1 MTGKPA
7 EIRSLDAAHSN
18 TSKGVPPAVLHL
30 SEEIVTAVGLSP
42 VRVVTPGRPEARGKF
57 LYAGDEKLYV
67 RGVTYGTFAPGADG
81 SDYPRPAVVASD
93 FSHMRENGINAVR
106 TYTCPPRWLL
116 DLAAEHGLRVMVG
129 LAWEQ
134 HVAFLE
140 ERARRKAI
148 ERRVKAGVEASAGH
162 PAILC
167 YSIGNEIPAS
177 IVRWYG
183 RRPVERFL
191 ERLYRAARA
200 EDPEA
205 LFTYANYPSTEYL
218 RLPFLDLVCFN
229 VYLEQQD
236 RLESYVGRLQNLAG
250 ERPLVLAELG
260 LDSRRN
266 GETAQATML
275 GRMVRTAFPA
285 GCAGTFVFSWTDEWY
300 RGGSEVDDWDFGLV
314 DRGRQPK
321 PALSAVRDAFEET
334 PFAPDV
340 DWPRMTV
347 CVCTRNGARTLR
359 DCLEGIAELD
369 YPAYETIV
377 VDDGSTDET
386 VAIAEQFG
394 ARILHSHGR
403 GLSVARNLG
412 LETARGQIIAYL
424 DDDARPD
431 PQWLRYLATTFMTTT
446 HVGVGGP
453 NIAPAD
459 SGMVAECVDRTPG
472 GPTQVLLTDRE
483 AEHIPGCN
491 MAFRKAP
498 LEEIGG
504 FDPQFRVAGDDV
516 DICWRLQERGWT
528 LGFNPTAVVWHRR
541 RDSVRAHWRQQ
552 RGYGKAEGLLARK
565 WPQKYSRGQARWAGR
580 VYHPGVGARRWR
592 IYYGIW
598 GSGAFQ
604 PLQEGAPET
613 RDSLLLLPQW
623 YGVLALL
630 VGLTANDSISDDPLL
645 FRLPAL
651 RVPLAA
657 LLLAVWLAAPLV
669 QAGRSAWRALAPF
682 AGRGRA
688 RWHRW
693 PLTAALHVLQPVAR
707 FVGRL
712 GARPLSWRRDS
723 MYGFALPRPRTVGVW
738 CEEWSSATQRLHRIE
753 AAMQAR
759 GITVLRG
766 GPFERWDLHLKI
778 GWLGGARLRMAVE
791 EHGEGRQLLRFR
803 VWPRWSAGTALT
815 ALGLLA
821 VCALT
826 LAGGSVGPAA
836 LTGVAI
842 VAVIG
847 RGLVQASAG
856 LGVGL
861 RTAEQLDERAQH
873 DRRPNAV
880 AAPDVAALE
889 ET

>member
-7 EIRSLDAAHSN
+7 EIRALRGAHNN
-18 TSKGVPPAVLHL
+18 TSEGLPPAVINPAAGL
-30 SEEIVTAVGLSP
+30 VTAAELTP

-67 RGVTYGTFAPGADG
+67 RGVTYGTFAPGLDG
-81 SDYPRPAVVASD
+81 SDYPRPAVVAAD
-93 FSHMRENGINAVR
+93 FSRMRENGINAVR

-140 ERARRKAI
+140 ERARRSAI
-148 ERRVKAGVEASAGH
+148 ERRVQAGVEASAGH

-200 EDPEA
+200 EDPGA

-218 RLPFLDLVCFN
+218 HLPFLDLVCFN
-229 VYLEQQD
+229 VYLEQEE
-236 RLESYVGRLQNLAG
+236 RLESYLGRLQNLAG
-250 ERPLVLAELG
+250 DRPLVLAELG

-266 GETAQATML
+266 GEAAQATML
-275 GRMVRTAFPA
+275 ARMLRTAFPA
-285 GCAGTFVFSWTDEWY
+285 GCAGTFVFAWTDEWH
-300 RGGSEVDDWDFGLV
+300 RGGTEIDDWDFGLV

-321 PALSAVRDAFEET
+321 PALSAVRDAFEKT
-334 PFAPDV
+334 PFAPEAH
-340 DWPRMTV
+340 WPRMTV

-386 VAIAEQFG
+386 VAIATQYG
-394 ARILHSHGR
+394 ARVLHSHGR

-412 LETARGQIIAYL
+412 LETATGQVIAYL

-453 NIAPAD
+453 NIAPTD
-459 SGMVAECVDRTPG
+459 SGIVAECVDRTPG
-472 GPTQVLLTDRE
+472 GPMQVLLTDRE

-491 MAFRKAP
+491 MAFRKAA
-498 LEEIGG
+498 LAAIGG
-504 FDPQFRVAGDDV
+504 FDSQFRVAGDDV

-552 RGYGKAEGLLARK
+552 RGYGRAEGLLARK

-580 VYHPGVGARRWR
+580 VYHPGAGARRWR
-592 IYYGIW
+592 VYYGLW

-604 PLQEGAPET
+604 PLEERAPAT
-613 RDSLLLLPQW
+613 PDSLLLLPQW
-623 YGVLALL
+623 YYLLGLLAALA
-630 VGLTANDSISDDPLL
+630 ANDSLRHPLL
-645 FRLPAL
+645 PLLPAL
-651 RVPLAA
+651 HIPVAA
-657 LLLAVWLAAPLV
+657 LLLVLWLAVPVV
-669 QAGRSAWRALAPF
+669 QGGRSAWRALAPF
-682 AGRGRA
+682 GGRARA

-693 PLTAALHVLQPVAR
+693 PLTTVLHLLQPVAR
-707 FVGRL
+707 LTGR
-712 GARPLSWRRDS
+712 GSARPRRWRRS
-723 MYGFALPRPRTVGVW
+723 QAHPLALPRPRTLAVW
-738 CEEWSSATQRLHRIE
+738 CEEWSSATQRLHTLE
-753 AAMQAR
+753 AAVQAR
-759 GITVLRG
+759 SITVFRG
-766 GPFERWDLHLKI
+766 GDFERWDLHLKV

-803 VWPRWSAGTALT
+803 VWPRWSAATVLASL
-815 ALGLLA
+815 ALLA
-821 VCALT
+821 LC
-826 LAGGSVGPAA
+826 
-836 LTGVAI
+836 GVAVADGAAGLAVVTGLAAAAI
-842 VAVIG
+842 VG
-847 RGLVQASAG
+847 RGLVQASTG
-856 LGVGL
+856 LGVGVG
-861 RTAEQLDERAQH
+861 TAEQLKERGHH
-873 DRRPNAV
+873 DRLPAV
-880 AAPDVAALE
+880 VGSADDVALE
-889 ET
+889 EA

>member
-1 MTGKPA
+1 VLHPA
-7 EIRSLDAAHSN
+7 EEIR
-18 TSKGVPPAVLHL
+18 
-30 SEEIVTAVGLSP
+30 IAVGLNP
-42 VRVVTPGRPEARGKF
+42 VRAVTPGRPEARGKF

-67 RGVTYGTFAPGADG
+67 RGVTYGTFAPGPDG
-81 SDYPRPAVVASD
+81 SDYPRPAVVATD
-93 FSHMRENGINAVR
+93 FSRMRENGINAVR

-140 ERARRKAI
+140 ERARRSSI
-148 ERRVKAGVEASAGH
+148 ERRVQAGVEASAGH

-177 IVRWYG
+177 IVRWHG

-229 VYLEQQD
+229 VYLEQEE

-250 ERPLVLAELG
+250 DRPLVLAELG

-275 GRMVRTAFPA
+275 GRMLRTAFPA
-285 GCAGTFVFSWTDEWY
+285 GCAGTFVFAWTDEWH
-300 RGGSEVDDWDFGLV
+300 RGGSQVDDWDFGLV

-321 PALSAVRDAFEET
+321 PALRAVRDAFEET
-334 PFAPDV
+334 PFALDAH
-340 DWPRMTV
+340 WPRMTV

-394 ARILHSHGR
+394 AHVLHSHGR
-403 GLSVARNLG
+403 GLSAARNLG
-412 LETARGQIIAYL
+412 LETATGQIIAYL

-431 PQWLRYLATTFMTTT
+431 PQWLRYLATTFTTTT

-453 NIAPAD
+453 NIAPTH
-459 SGMVAECVDRTPG
+459 SGIVAECVDRTPG
-472 GPTQVLLTDRE
+472 GPMQVLLTDRE

-491 MAFRKAP
+491 MAFRRAA
-498 LEEIGG
+498 LEAIGG
-504 FDPQFRVAGDDV
+504 FDAQFRVAGDDV
-516 DICWRLQERGWT
+516 DICWQLQERGWT

-541 RDSVRAHWRQQ
+541 RDSVRAHWKQQ
-552 RGYGKAEGLLARK
+552 RGYGRAEGLLARK

-580 VYHPGVGARRWR
+580 VYHPGAGARRWR
-592 IYYGIW
+592 IYYGLW

-604 PLQEGAPET
+604 PLEERAPAT
-613 RDSLLLLPQW
+613 PDSLLLLPQW
-623 YGVLALL
+623 YSLLGLLAA
-630 VGLTANDSISDDPLL
+630 LTANDAFRHPLL
-645 FRLPAL
+645 PILPAL
-651 RVPLAA
+651 HIPSAA
-657 LLLAVWLAAPLV
+657 LLLVLWLVAPVV

-682 AGRGRA
+682 GGRA
-688 RWHRW
+688 RARSHRW
-693 PLTAALHVLQPVAR
+693 PLTTVLHVLQPVAR
-707 FVGRL
+707 LTGRR
-712 GARPLSWRRDS
+712 GARPMRWRRNRAHAL
-723 MYGFALPRPRTVGVW
+723 ALPRPRTLAVW
-738 CEEWSSATQRLHRIE
+738 CEEWSSPTQRLHGLE
-753 AAMQAR
+753 AAVQAR
-759 GITVLRG
+759 SVTVLRG
-766 GPFERWDLHLKI
+766 GDFERWDLHLKV

-803 VWPRWSAGTALT
+803 VWPRWPAATVLASLA
-815 ALGLLA
+815 LLA
-821 VCALT
+821 LC
-826 LAGGSVGPAA
+826 
-836 LTGVAI
+836 GVA
-842 VAVIG
+842 VADAAAGAAVVTGLAAAVVVG
-847 RGLVQASAG
+847 RGLMEASTG
-856 LGVGL
+856 LGVGVG
-861 RTAEQLDERAQH
+861 TAEQLEERGPH
-873 DRRPNAV
+873 DRLPAAV
-880 AAPDVAALE
+880 GAPDVALDEA
-889 ET
+889 